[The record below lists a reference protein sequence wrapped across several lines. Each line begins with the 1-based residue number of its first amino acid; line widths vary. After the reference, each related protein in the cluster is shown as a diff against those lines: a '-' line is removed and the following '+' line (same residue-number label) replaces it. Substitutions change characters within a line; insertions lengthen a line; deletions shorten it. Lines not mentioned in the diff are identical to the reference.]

1 MSIVVVHDGAFA
13 GCAQCH
19 WPELRAQFFFYF
31 AMSSPSGAAQA
42 SKAIGLIVE
51 YLKKPENQAEARELC
66 YSQRCSITLRNS
78 YGCELTFSVAR
89 TV

>member
-1 MSIVVVHDGAFA
+1 MMSHLLVVLSVIGPSSEHS
-13 GCAQCH
+13 
-19 WPELRAQFFFYF
+19 FFSNF
-31 AMSSPSGAAQA
+31 AMNSPSGAAQA

-51 YLKKPENQAEARELC
+51 YLKKPENQAEAMELC

>member
-1 MSIVVVHDGAFA
+1 MIAHLLVVLSVIGPSSEHS
-13 GCAQCH
+13 
-19 WPELRAQFFFYF
+19 FFYF

>member
-1 MSIVVVHDGAFA
+1 MMAHLLVVLSVIGPSSEHS
-13 GCAQCH
+13 
-19 WPELRAQFFFYF
+19 FFFDF
-31 AMSSPSGAAQA
+31 AMSSPSGVAQA

-51 YLKKPENQAEARELC
+51 YLKKPENQAAARELC